1 MFQQQLRVLGEPEDL
16 VVYIKFS
23 RMVMPIYFTMKL
35 IVLIQ
40 ELSHELVFFFFE
52 KSHIALLPP

>member
-1 MFQQQLRVLGEPEDL
+1 
-16 VVYIKFS
+16 
-23 RMVMPIYFTMKL
+23 MKL

-52 KSHIALLPP
+52 KSHIALLPPWEWS